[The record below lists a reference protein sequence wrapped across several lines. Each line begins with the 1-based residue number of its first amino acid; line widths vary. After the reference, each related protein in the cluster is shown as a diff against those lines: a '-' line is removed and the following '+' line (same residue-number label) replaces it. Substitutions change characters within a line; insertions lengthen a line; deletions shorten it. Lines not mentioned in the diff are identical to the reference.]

1 MEHNARQNDTN
12 TAPPEA
18 GPAAPWRRRLRHAR
32 QRVVV
37 ATVRASRD
45 RRVRWGAAG
54 GVVLSVLTA
63 GTWYQTCGFDGCPT
77 PQVLREWQPRVGDRL
92 LTHDGS
98 LLGFID
104 PVRRAPVPLAQ
115 VPQHV
120 RDAFVAVEDRRF
132 REHDGVD
139 WRGVARATVANLRAG
154 GVAEGASTITMQL
167 ARNAFLTDEVRGF
180 KRKALEVRYARL
192 LENALDKDEILE
204 RYLNT
209 IYFGNGLWGVEAAA
223 RDLLGKPIARASRA
237 DAALLAGLPKAPSS
251 YNPRR
256 NPKRARERRD
266 VVVGVLV
273 DAGVIDAREAA
284 RIRTRSVRPPARAWR
299 PSWPEATWASDVVR
313 ATLDSLREAGTI
325 PAGLAA
331 HDVVVHTTIDRVAQR
346 AAERAV
352 ADGAQRVDRTRRDA
366 KDHPTQ
372 GALIA
377 LDPATGAVRAVVG
390 GRVLEARGFNRALS
404 ARRQVG
410 STFKPFVFATAIAEG
425 YAGNRMLTDEP
436 VTLRT
441 GRTTWTP
448 TNYGDARMGRMT
460 MRTALARSN
469 NVATVRLA
477 QDLGNARIIRTARAN
492 GITGDLPDVPSLS
505 LGAASLTPLDLT
517 TAYAP
522 FANGGWRVT
531 PHVITRIE
539 DADGQLLWERPLD
552 VRERVL
558 SVEDAFLVTSML
570 QSVVDA
576 GTGRPVRD
584 YGVEGPV
591 AGKTGTTNDGAD
603 TWFVGYSPSLLT
615 GVWFGAD
622 APRSLGA
629 AASGGR
635 YAAPVWAEFMRR
647 GWHSPE
653 DDRAWTPPPVLIAR
667 TVDARSGRVFG
678 DWCDGSPQREY
689 FKPGTE
695 PKEVCGGDWFRFA
708 ADGFKIEDEAFD
720 AAMEAMGE
728 AIGDGRIRQGL
739 LRMIGEEV
747 KRQVVAP
754 EPPKA
759 PRPPGER

>member
-1 MEHNARQNDTN
+1 M
-12 TAPPEA
+12 
-18 GPAAPWRRRLRHAR
+18 PWRRRLRQLR
-32 QRVVV
+32 RRVVV
-37 ATVRASRD
+37 AGVRTSRD
-45 RRVRWGAAG
+45 RRVRWGTAAA
-54 GVVLSVLTA
+54 VAVAFLTA
-63 GTWYQTCGFDGCPT
+63 GTWYQTCGFDGCPSAT
-77 PQVLREWQPRVGDRL
+77 VLREWRPRVGDRL
-92 LTHDGS
+92 LAHDGS
-98 LLGFID
+98 LLGLVD
-104 PVRRAPVPLAQ
+104 PVRRVPVRLAD
-115 VPQHV
+115 VPAHV

-167 ARNAFLTDEVRGF
+167 ARNAFLTDEVRGW
-180 KRKALEVRYARL
+180 KRKALEVRYAGL
-192 LENALDKDEILE
+192 LEAALDKDEILE

-223 RDLLGKPIARASRA
+223 RDLLGKSITRASRA

-256 NPKRARERRD
+256 NPARARARRD

-273 DAGVIDAREAA
+273 DAGVIEARDAE
-284 RIRTRSVRPPARAWR
+284 RIRSRPVRPPARTWR
-299 PSWPEATWASDVVR
+299 PTWPEATWASDVVR
-313 ATLDSLREAGTI
+313 TTLDSLREAGAI

-331 HDVVVHTTIDRVAQR
+331 HDVVVHTTIDRAAQR

-352 ADGAQRVDRTRRDA
+352 ADGARRVDRTRSDA
-366 KDHPTQ
+366 TAHPTQ

-377 LDPATGAVRAVVG
+377 LDPGTGAVRAIVG
-390 GRVLEARGFNRALS
+390 GRALEARGFNRALS

-410 STFKPFVFATAIAEG
+410 STFKPFVFATAIADG

-448 TNYGDARMGRMT
+448 TNYGDARDGRMT
-460 MRTALARSN
+460 LRTALARSN

-492 GITGDLPDVPSLS
+492 GIAGALPDVPSLS
-505 LGAASLTPLDLT
+505 LGAASLTPVDLT
-517 TAYAP
+517 AAYAP

-531 PHVITRIE
+531 PHVVTRIE
-539 DADGQLLWERPLD
+539 DADGRLLWERTPD
-552 VRERVL
+552 VRERAM

-584 YGVEGPV
+584 YGVWGPV

-615 GVWFGAD
+615 GVWLGAD

-647 GWHSPE
+647 GWRSPE
-653 DDRAWTPPPVLIAR
+653 EDRAWAPPPALIAR
-667 TVDARSGRVFG
+667 TVDARTGRLFG
-678 DWCDGSPQREY
+678 EWCDGTPQREF
-689 FKPGTE
+689 FKPGSE
-695 PKEVCGGDWFRFA
+695 PTEVCGGSWFRFA
-708 ADGFKIEDEAFD
+708 ADGLRIEDAAFD
-720 AAMEAMGE
+720 AAMEAMGD
-728 AIGDGRIRQGL
+728 AIGEGRIRQGL
-739 LRMIGEEV
+739 LRLLGDEV
-747 KRQVVAP
+747 RRQVTTPATPPATPQPAQSPAP
-754 EPPKA
+754 PAP
-759 PRPPGER
+759 PRPPTR